1 VKGVHGPRVG
11 STRLAPSLCDASSH
25 KHATSHAEAALPIPE
40 SRLARALHARARV
53 NLRVRSQTG
62 DALRAGCGV
71 YRSIPVVVAAVLL
84 QGCAAAGLTLLGVGV
99 DVGADAGVTYTLD
112 GISDRTFTD
121 AAERVR
127 QATMTALDEAP
138 AGSQKTKSKQGF

>member
-1 VKGVHGPRVG
+1 M
-11 STRLAPSLCDASSH
+11 
-25 KHATSHAEAALPIPE
+25 
-40 SRLARALHARARV
+40 

-127 QATMTALDEAP
+127 QATLTALDEGRLARRRLNP
-138 AGSQKTKSKQGF
+138 SRVLTGPIVGYSPIDPTPLTCE